1 MNRLRSLLENER
13 GEAPLMLVLLIPALF
28 LVLGLVVDG
37 GGKVR
42 ANEQAT
48 LVAQSAARAG
58 ANAGVVQGTGER
70 LVIDRPRAVAA
81 ARAYLNQSGATGSVR
96 VTAGAVEVDAVVPY
110 DAKLLKLGID
120 WSGKGSG
127 EAEPR
132 ASDN

>member
-1 MNRLRSLLENER
+1 MNRLRSLLGNER

-110 DAKLLKLGID
+110 DAKLLRLGID

-132 ASDN
+132 GSDN